1 MVIHSA
7 TQQIDPSATATQNL
21 TIVALHGNGGGAFRF
36 ALVQPFVP
44 ENVGFHAL
52 TLPGFAN
59 KPRDRSL
66 QTLRD
71 YATHL
76 RNEITELPRPTVL
89 LGHGIGGSIALE
101 FIQHYVEDIDALIL
115 HAPVGTRLDSRLF
128 PKLMAFPGMRTLG
141 QHVLSSPLTRPVWKR
156 LLFSQKV
163 PADFSN
169 RFFVEYRQCTVFS
182 QMFDLITPEWFQS
195 LRPVTI
201 PSVLLWGERERVLKV
216 DHVRDYQALLPNHTV
231 RIVPNWDHFPMIE
244 QPDAYA
250 QEIAQ
255 LALELVQP

>member
-1 MVIHSA
+1 MVTHSA
-7 TQQIDPSATATQNL
+7 TQQIDTSPTTTQDL

-36 ALVQPFVP
+36 ARVQPFVP
-44 ENVGFHAL
+44 ETVGFHAL

-76 RNEITELPRPTVL
+76 RSDIAALPRPIVL

-101 FIQHYVEDIDALIL
+101 FIQHHAEDIDALIL

-128 PKLMAFPGMRTLG
+128 PKVMAFPGMRTLG
-141 QHVLSSPLTRPVWKR
+141 QQVLSSPLTRPVWKR
-156 LLFSQKV
+156 LFFSQQV
-163 PADFSN
+163 PVDFSN
-169 RFFVEYRQCTVFS
+169 RFFAEYRQCTVFS
-182 QMFDLITPEWFQS
+182 QMFDLITPKWFQS
-195 LRPVTI
+195 LRPIDI
-201 PSVLLWGERERVLKV
+201 PSALLWGERERVLKV
-216 DHVRDYQALLPNHTV
+216 DHVCDYQALLPNHTV

-244 QPDAYA
+244 EPEAYA

-255 LALELVQP
+255 LALELVRP

>member
-7 TQQIDPSATATQNL
+7 THQIDTPSTVTPNL
-21 TIVALHGNGGGAFRF
+21 IIVALHGNGGGAFRF

-44 ENVGFHAL
+44 EHVGFHAL

-66 QTLRD
+66 HTLRD
-71 YATHL
+71 YATYL
-76 RNEITELPRPTVL
+76 RSEIAALPRPTVL

-101 FIQHYVEDIDALIL
+101 FIQHYAADIDGLIL
-115 HAPVGTRLDSRLF
+115 HAPVGTRLDSRFF
-128 PKLMAFPGMRTLG
+128 PKLMAFPGMRTFG
-141 QHVLSSPLTRPVWKR
+141 QHMFSSPLTRPMWKR
-156 LLFSQKV
+156 VLFSQQV
-163 PADFSN
+163 PADFTN
-169 RFFVEYRQCTVFS
+169 RFFAEYRHCAVFS

-195 LRPVTI
+195 LHPVSL
-201 PSVLLWGERERVLKV
+201 PSALLWGERERVLKV

-231 RIVPNWDHFPMIE
+231 RIVPDWDHFPMIE
-244 QPDAYA
+244 QPNAYA

-255 LALELVQP
+255 LALELVKP